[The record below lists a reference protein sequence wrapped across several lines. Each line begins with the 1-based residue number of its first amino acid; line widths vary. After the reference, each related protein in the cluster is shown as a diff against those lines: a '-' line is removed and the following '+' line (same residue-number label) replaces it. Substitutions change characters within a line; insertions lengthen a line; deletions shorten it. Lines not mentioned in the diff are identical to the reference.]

1 MLPAA
6 QLVILGVSTTA
17 VYHTM
22 ILDLPSFKSG
32 DIDTGFIPKHAT
44 ELQDPPPPIRVRTSR
59 SASAAD
65 AVCACL
71 LLDLSPL
78 AFCHLLVI
86 LIRMSKGHPNTL

>member
-1 MLPAA
+1 MHEAWNAVLCVYFSSLIVRPAA

-44 ELQDPPPPIRVRTSR
+44 ELQDPPPPIRVRTS
-59 SASAAD
+59 
-65 AVCACL
+65 
-71 LLDLSPL
+71 
-78 AFCHLLVI
+78 
-86 LIRMSKGHPNTL
+86 